1 MILSGPSDAFK
12 CLACKSPRLLQ
23 NLDSLKVHFATE
35 HGVLNLLSSPATQTV
50 LPPSTFSCSCKPDE
64 LHSSCLYCGA
74 TGLQEEEMKS
84 HLGSRHGVVFQ
95 QEWKLHCSQH
105 CRCFAKVQ
113 WGWGRGTEIQSVRPK
128 LVRKIL
134 PHRSVT
140 TTRASC
146 DHDESETEGS
156 CLETVGSGKQKQV
169 LDSVEWG
176 ALKSCKLQRSC
187 LEIGE
192 SGKEGQ
198 VLNSVVEETLKSSCK
213 EVEMYEESSRGTLRS
228 GKERRCS
235 DLVEEEAVECYKEVA
250 KFGSQGVLRLNGETL
265 GKETL
270 GREILYRD
278 MLESTMQ
285 MRGKVIEKELTFSSG
300 FTRAL
305 TDKGGKLAKSI
316 RQGSGAYI
324 HIYIPSVARGREK
337 GRVVVRGHAEMV
349 NKAEQMLEELLS
361 SAVEIPV
368 SAGERSPVQ

>member
-1 MILSGPSDAFK
+1 M
-12 CLACKSPRLLQ
+12 
-23 NLDSLKVHFATE
+23 H
-35 HGVLNLLSSPATQTV
+35 
-50 LPPSTFSCSCKPDE
+50 
-64 LHSSCLYCGA
+64 LHDN
-74 TGLQEEEMKS
+74 
-84 HLGSRHGVVFQ
+84 V
-95 QEWKLHCSQH
+95 

-198 VLNSVVEETLKSSCK
+198 VLISVVEETLKSSCK

-361 SAVEIPV
+361 SVVEISV
-368 SAGERSPVQ
+368 SPEEKDALLSRCGKERGCILDKIRQRISVPLSMQGMKAVIFGKPEETKVAKEIFEEELRLVRKILSTSSR